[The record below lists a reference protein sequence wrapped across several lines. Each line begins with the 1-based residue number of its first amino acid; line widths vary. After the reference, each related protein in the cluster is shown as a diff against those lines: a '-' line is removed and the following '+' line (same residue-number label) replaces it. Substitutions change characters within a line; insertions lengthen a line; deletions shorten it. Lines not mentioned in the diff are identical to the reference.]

1 MYHTTKIAGKYQHR
15 RRFSWTKC
23 KTNICPERFMTS
35 VSFGDQPVRNIA
47 TIALRKTAEMSEKI
61 SLECSQILEKRD
73 VFWWYNWQ
81 FWHSRKS
88 RKYENKYRKDYT
100 TRRFKT
106 KKWLTSWN
114 DPSTGD
120 KSMLNNVDNY
130 HNEKLLGMQWDAKE
144 DVFKFA
150 VHLNFWKKRRG
161 VHLSPELFPE
171 QLKIETQTA
180 MTQFTVKAKTLMMK
194 LWQ

>member
-73 VFWWYNWQ
+73 VFC
-81 FWHSRKS
+81 
-88 RKYENKYRKDYT
+88 
-100 TRRFKT
+100 
-106 KKWLTSWN
+106 
-114 DPSTGD
+114 
-120 KSMLNNVDNY
+120 
-130 HNEKLLGMQWDAKE
+130 
-144 DVFKFA
+144 
-150 VHLNFWKKRRG
+150 
-161 VHLSPELFPE
+161 
-171 QLKIETQTA
+171 
-180 MTQFTVKAKTLMMK
+180 
-194 LWQ
+194 